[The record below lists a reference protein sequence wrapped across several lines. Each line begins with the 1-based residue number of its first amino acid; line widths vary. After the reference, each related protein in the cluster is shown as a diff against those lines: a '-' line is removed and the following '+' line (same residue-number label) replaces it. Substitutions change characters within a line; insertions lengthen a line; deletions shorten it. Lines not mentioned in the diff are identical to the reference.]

1 MSALWRSFTSIKK
14 RTANT
19 MLKIKARKCTIH
31 NVKLKCLYVYLAQG
45 MDYSSVNLITKCQE
59 KVDVT
64 NQCNFNLNATN
75 LTM

>member
-19 MLKIKARKCTIH
+19 MQKIKPGSALIH

-45 MDYSSVNLITKCQE
+45 MDYSSVTLITRCQE

-64 NQCNFNLNATN
+64 NQRNFNSNAT
-75 LTM
+75 LQ